1 MSLYDTARRNMV
13 DCQIK
18 TNGVTDARIID
29 AFLETPR
36 EKFVSEE
43 LASIAYTDEDIKLG
57 TDKNAF
63 LMAPSV
69 FAKMLQECNVESAD
83 IVLNIGDDTG
93 YSTAVLSR
101 LVTTVVVIEQTP
113 GHFDR
118 ARQLWSD
125 MGLCNIAIV
134 KGTPDSGGLDHAP
147 YSLVLMNGS
156 VSRVPESLI
165 AQLTDGGRLCAI
177 LRENPQKAGCVIITE
192 RIGEDD
198 RSTRQVFDASTPY
211 LASFEPEESFVF

>member
-1 MSLYDTARRNMV
+1 MNLYETARRNMV

-18 TNGVTDARIID
+18 TNGVTDERIIG

-36 EKFVSEE
+36 EEFVPED
-43 LASIAYTDEDIKLG
+43 LASIVYTDEDIKLDSG
-57 TDKNAF
+57 ENAF
-63 LMAPSV
+63 LMEPTV
-69 FAKMLQECNVESAD
+69 FAKMLQECNIDSSD

-93 YSTAVLSR
+93 YSTAILSQ
-101 LVTTVVVIEQTP
+101 LVTTVVVVEQIP

-134 KGTPDSGGLDHAP
+134 KGSAEAGGLDHAP
-147 YSLVLMNGS
+147 YSLVFMNGS
-156 VSRVPESLI
+156 VSRMPESLI
-165 AQLTDGGRLCAI
+165 GQLTDGGRLCTI
-177 LRENPQKAGCVIITE
+177 LRDTPHKTGQVIIAE

-198 RSTRQVFDASTPY
+198 RSIRKAFDASTPY
-211 LASFEPEESFVF
+211 LASFEPKEAFVF